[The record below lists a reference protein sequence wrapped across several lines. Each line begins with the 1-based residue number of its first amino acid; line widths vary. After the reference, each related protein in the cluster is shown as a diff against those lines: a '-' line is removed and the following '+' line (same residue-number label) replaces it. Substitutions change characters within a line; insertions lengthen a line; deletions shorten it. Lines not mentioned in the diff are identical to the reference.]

1 MMKRY
6 TLLACD
12 IDGTLLRS
20 DGAVSPRTVQALR
33 LAEARG
39 ATVVIATGRRIA
51 STTYIARSL
60 GLGSPCIAHCGAVV
74 YDPADE
80 SILMA
85 KQISRQAALQA
96 CVLADSV
103 GADVAVHES
112 VHSGRSIFV
121 TTPRELDDAAQ
132 HWPYMIPYYQLA
144 ADFEQACRTDPVQ
157 LCIMADTTAIRRLTR
172 QLERDMPD
180 ELSIVDYGMVENGR
194 YMIDVF
200 AEGVDKALGLA
211 FVADLY
217 GIAQSETAAFGD
229 SVNDIELI
237 GYAGL
242 GVAMGNAP
250 SDILRIADMI
260 APSNDDDGVAI
271 VIEQL
276 AVAGLLGHSAAPSSA
291 RVGSTSQTSSQQR

>member
-1 MMKRY
+1 MKRY

-20 DGAVSPRTVQALR
+20 DGSASLRTRQALR
-33 LAEARG
+33 LAEACG
-39 ATVVIATGRRIA
+39 ARMVIATGRRMA
-51 STTYIARSL
+51 STTYIAHSL
-60 GLGSPCIAHCGAVV
+60 GIDSPCIAHCGAVV
-74 YDPADE
+74 YDPEDE

-85 KQISRQAALQA
+85 RQIPRQVALRA
-96 CVLADSV
+96 CRLAGSV

-112 VHSGRSIFV
+112 VHYGRSIFV
-121 TTPRELDDAAQ
+121 TTQRELEDAAE
-132 HWPYMIPYYQLA
+132 HWPYMVPYYRLA
-144 ADFEQACRTDPVQ
+144 RDFERACRTDPVQ
-157 LCIMADTTAIRRLTR
+157 LCIMADTQAVRSLTL
-172 QLERDMPD
+172 QLAGDMPD
-180 ELSIVDYGMVENGR
+180 ELSIVDYGMVENGKH
-194 YMIDVF
+194 MIDVF
-200 AEGVDKALGLA
+200 AAGVDKALGLA

-217 GIAQSETAAFGD
+217 GIGQSETAAFGD

-260 APSNDDDGVAI
+260 APSNDDDGVA
-271 VIEQL
+271 VVVEQL
-276 AVAGLLGHSAAPSSA
+276 ATAGLLGRSAAPSSA

>member
-1 MMKRY
+1 MKRY

-20 DGAVSPRTVQALR
+20 DGSASLRTRQALR
-33 LAEARG
+33 LAEACG
-39 ATVVIATGRRIA
+39 AAVVIATGRRIA
-51 STTYIARSL
+51 STTYIARIL
-60 GLGSPCIAHCGAVV
+60 GLDSPCIAHCGAAV
-74 YDPADE
+74 YDPEDE

-85 KQISRQAALQA
+85 RQIPRQAALRA
-96 CVLADSV
+96 CRLARSA

-121 TTPRELDDAAQ
+121 TTQRELEDAAE
-132 HWPYMIPYYQLA
+132 HWPYMVPYYRLA
-144 ADFEQACRTDPVQ
+144 NDFEQACRADPVQ
-157 LCIMADTTAIRRLTR
+157 LCIMADTQAVRSLTL
-172 QLERDMPD
+172 QLAGDMPD
-180 ELSIVDYGMVENGR
+180 ELSIVDYGMVENGKH
-194 YMIDVF
+194 MIDVL
-200 AEGVDKALGLA
+200 AAGVDKALGLA

-217 GIAQSETAAFGD
+217 GIGQSETAAFGD

-260 APSNDDDGVAI
+260 APSNDDDGVA
-271 VIEQL
+271 VVVEQL
-276 AVAGLLGHSAAPSSA
+276 ATAGLLGRSAAPSSA